1 MVDQELL
8 NAYYALVERIEKR
21 DFPCARKAAL
31 QLAACAQKLMNPEDA
46 RQEYRDAKKNLCFAM
61 FLCAFGN
68 SKIESDVASG
78 IMRDAMIIAGVTDD
92 ILSEA

>member
-8 NAYYALVERIEKR
+8 NAYYMVIENIEKR

-46 RQEYRDAKKNLCFAM
+46 RQEYFDAKKNLCFAM
-61 FLCAFGN
+61 FLCAFGS
-68 SKIESDVASG
+68 SKIEGAMASDIVRNAL
-78 IMRDAMIIAGVTDD
+78 IIAGVTDD